1 MGSESEQKLT
11 DKQAMFC
18 KEYMIDLNATQAA
31 IRAGYSEHTAAA
43 IGAEN
48 LAKPYIHEELQ
59 RLMEKRSNK
68 LELTAEYILN
78 NIIEIGNRCMQR
90 IPVMVRNGKEW
101 EQKEEWDNDKKEYV
115 GVWEFKEGGAL
126 KAQELLG
133 KHLKLFVDKERADIN
148 LNLNFFEQMAK
159 KSIPERVVDN
169 SE

>member
-90 IPVMVRNGKEW
+90 IPVMVRDGKHW
-101 EQKEEWDNDKKEYV
+101 KQKTEFGDNDEEV